1 MSGWRQR
8 LLPLLLVIPAL
19 FAYRNSF
26 DGVFVFDDR
35 PSIVQNPN
43 VRNAAPWAHPL
54 KAMQA
59 PRNITLSG
67 RPVASFSF
75 AMNYAFAPTLPFKE
89 DVWGYHATNLAI
101 HLISTLLLFGIV
113 RRTANSTMAGAATA
127 ILWSVHPL
135 TTGAVTYIVQ
145 RVESLMAMFMLLT
158 LYCAIRA
165 WNKPGLK
172 SRPTSANVGRNFS
185 SGAADVG
192 RNFRSGAWSLAA
204 VIACALGMG
213 TKEAMVGAPLI
224 VLAWDWVFIKTP
236 FREIFRERWMLY
248 AGLEATWI
256 LLFFLVAIDA
266 RPLSSGFHFP
276 EWSWTTY
283 FLTQTSVITHYLRLA
298 FVPDPLVLDYDVR
311 QIEFFSQV
319 AVQFVFLSALFALSL
334 WGFVRRHSLGFAGL
348 AFFILL
354 APTSSVLPI
363 VTEIAAEHRMYL
375 PLAVIIA
382 TLMSSKRNTPDDYS
396 PLRNNVLLAAIVVAL
411 GIPLAMATYA
421 RNDVYASETGIWF
434 DTIQKQPKNARA
446 RNNYASN
453 LLQTG
458 QSTAAEEHLRVAV
471 TESPR
476 FAAAHANLGVALV
489 AEGRTAEAL
498 PHFERALELNPFYT
512 DAYEDIAEA
521 YAATNRPAKAVK
533 YFLKTLDLRPDD
545 VALLNKTAWILAT
558 SVDPAARDGRQ
569 AIVLAEHAVKLTDR
583 RDASSLDTLAASYA
597 EAGRFDE
604 AIPTGA
610 AALALAHARGDQAFP
625 EVLTQRLTL
634 YRAHKPVR
642 M

>member
-1 MSGWRQR
+1 MNGWRQR

-35 PSIVQNPN
+35 PSIVENPY
-43 VRNAAPWAHPL
+43 VRNPAPWEHPL

-75 AMNYAFAPTLPFKE
+75 AMNYAFAPTLPFEE
-89 DVWGYHATNLAI
+89 DVWGYHAVNLAI
-101 HLISTLLLFGIV
+101 HLVATLLLFGIV
-113 RRTANSTMAGAATA
+113 RRTVHSPVIAGAAA
-127 ILWSVHPL
+127 MVWSVHPL

-165 WNKPGLK
+165 WGEPGLK
-172 SRPTSANVGRNFS
+172 SRPTNVIWK
-185 SGAADVG
+185 V
-192 RNFRSGAWSLAA
+192 LA

-213 TKEAMVGAPLI
+213 TKEAMVVAPLI
-224 VLAWDWVFIKTP
+224 VFAWDWVFSRKP
-236 FREIFRERWMLY
+236 VREIIRERWMLY
-248 AGLEATWI
+248 AGLEATWV
-256 LLFFLVAIDA
+256 LLGLLVAMDA

-276 EWSWTTY
+276 EWPWTTY
-283 FLTQTSVITHYLRLA
+283 FLTQAGVIVNYLKQ
-298 FVPDPLVLDYDVR
+298 VVWPSPLILDYDIR
-311 QIEFFSQV
+311 PITSFAQV
-319 AVQFVFLSALFALSL
+319 AVQFVCLSTTFMLGL
-334 WGFVRRHSLGFAGL
+334 WGFVKRKPWGFAIL
-348 AFFILL
+348 AVFLLL

-375 PLAVIIA
+375 PLAVIISA
-382 TLMSSKRNTPDDYS
+382 LMSSTFLALGDTSTERAKVR
-396 PLRNNVLLAAIVVAL
+396 VAAIAIAL
-411 GIPLAMATYA
+411 TVPLEIATDM
-421 RNDVYASETGIWF
+421 RNWDYASETGLWS

-446 RNNYASN
+446 RNNYASS

-458 QSTAAEEHLRVAV
+458 QSKAAEEHLRVAV

-521 YAATNRPAKAVK
+521 YAATNQLAKAAK

-583 RDASSLDTLAASYA
+583 RDASSLDTLAAAYA
-597 EAGRFDE
+597 EAGRFDDAIVSGTE
-604 AIPTGA
+604 ALN
-610 AALALAHARGDQAFP
+610 LARARGDQAFP
-625 EVLTQRLTL
+625 EELMQRLAL
-634 YRAHKPVR
+634 YRAHQSVR